1 MAENRGKI
9 YLSYDCY
16 RICILDVSSRF
27 NGSSPAAVFLRSRPS
42 RDIHRASEV
51 EHVAQPSLSQQIL
64 KLEAELGARLFDR
77 LPRSAKL
84 TVFGKAFLPKA
95 ERILRELEEAKTELR
110 DMSGNEKG
118 EVVVG
123 IIPTIAAYLL
133 PRLLSDFTVRHP
145 LITIK
150 IIEDITPALLQRL
163 HEGTI
168 DIAVAALP
176 IAGSELASVEL
187 FEEKF
192 YAVLPEKHR
201 LASHAFISL
210 AQLNREP
217 FLLLKEGHCFRDSLI
232 AACHKLRMSPSIV
245 FESGQFATILAM
257 VSAGMG
263 VSAVPA
269 MAVQPQPGCKFIPI
283 SGKHST
289 RIVGIVTSRHHY
301 QSRAQRLLMKQMRDA
316 CGENGRAS

>member
-1 MAENRGKI
+1 MEVHQLR
-9 YLSYDCY
+9 YFC
-16 RICILDVSSRF
+16 
-27 NGSSPAAVFLRSRPS
+27 AVARHGTFT
-42 RDIHRASEV
+42 RASEV
-51 EHVAQPSLSQQIL
+51 EHVAQPSLSQQVL

-95 ERILRELEEAKTELR
+95 ERILRDLEEAKTELR

-118 EVVVG
+118 EVVLG

-133 PRLLSDFTVRHP
+133 PRLLNNFSERHP
-145 LITIK
+145 QITIK
-150 IIEDITPALLQRL
+150 IFEDITPTLLQL
-163 HEGTI
+163 MHEGTI

-176 IAGSELASVEL
+176 IGGNDLACEEL

-201 LASHAFISL
+201 SASRTSISL
-210 AQLNREP
+210 TELNKEP
-217 FLLLKEGHCFRDSLI
+217 FLLLKEGHCFRDSVI
-232 AACHKLRMSPSIV
+232 AACHRSKMSPSVV

-289 RIVGIVTSRHHY
+289 RKVGIVTSRHHY
-301 QSRAQRLLMKQMRDA
+301 QSRAQRLLMKQMREA
-316 CGENGRAS
+316 CEDLDRN

>member
-1 MAENRGKI
+1 MEVHQLR
-9 YLSYDCY
+9 YFC
-16 RICILDVSSRF
+16 
-27 NGSSPAAVFLRSRPS
+27 AVARHGTFT
-42 RDIHRASEV
+42 RASEV

-77 LPRSAKL
+77 LPRSARL

-95 ERILRELEEAKTELR
+95 DRILRDLDEAKTELR
-110 DMSGNEKG
+110 HMSGNDKG

-133 PRLLSDFTVRHP
+133 PRLLEGFTSRHP
-145 LITIK
+145 LIAIK
-150 IIEDITPALLQRL
+150 VIEDITPALLQHL

-176 IAGSELASVEL
+176 IAGGDLDTVEL

-192 YAVLPEKHR
+192 YAVLPETHR
-201 LASHAFISL
+201 LASRPFINL
-210 AQLNREP
+210 ARLNREP
-217 FLLLKEGHCFRDSLI
+217 FLVLKEGHCFRDSLI
-232 AACHKLRMSPSIV
+232 AACHKLKMSPSIV

-269 MAVQPQPGCKFIPI
+269 MAVQPQPGCKFVPI
-283 SGKHST
+283 AGKHST
-289 RIVGIVTSRHHY
+289 RTVGLITSPHHY
-301 QSRAQRLLMKQMRDA
+301 QSRAQQLLMKEMQDA
-316 CGENGRAS
+316 CRERRAA

>member
-1 MAENRGKI
+1 MEVHQLR
-9 YLSYDCY
+9 YFC
-16 RICILDVSSRF
+16 
-27 NGSSPAAVFLRSRPS
+27 AVARYGTFT
-42 RDIHRASEV
+42 RASEV

-77 LPRSAKL
+77 LPRVAKL

-95 ERILRELEEAKTELR
+95 ERILRELHEAKSELR
-110 DMSGNEKG
+110 EMSGNEKG
-118 EVVVG
+118 EVMVG

-133 PRLLSDFTVRHP
+133 PSLLSDFTVRHP
-145 LITIK
+145 LITIQ
-150 IIEDITPALLQRL
+150 IIEDITSALLQRL

-176 IAGSELASVEL
+176 IGGSELASVEL

-201 LASHAFISL
+201 LASRASL
-210 AQLNREP
+210 SLGELNQEP
-217 FLLLKEGHCFRDSLI
+217 FLLLKEGHCFRDGLI
-232 AACHKLRMSPSIV
+232 AACHKVRMSPRIV

-283 SGKHST
+283 SDKHST
-289 RIVGIVTSRHHY
+289 RTVGIVTSLHHY
-301 QSRAQRLLMKQMRDA
+301 QGRAQRLFVKQIRAA
-316 CGENGRAS
+316 CREPGRVS

>member
-1 MAENRGKI
+1 MEVHQLR
-9 YLSYDCY
+9 YFC
-16 RICILDVSSRF
+16 
-27 NGSSPAAVFLRSRPS
+27 AVARHGTFT
-42 RDIHRASEV
+42 RASEV
-51 EHVAQPSLSQQIL
+51 EHVAQPSLSQLIL

-84 TVFGKAFLPKA
+84 TVFGTAFLPKA
-95 ERILRELEEAKTELR
+95 ERILRDLEEAKTELR

-118 EVVVG
+118 EVVLG

-133 PRLLSDFTVRHP
+133 PRLLNNFSERHP
-145 LITIK
+145 QITIK
-150 IIEDITPALLQRL
+150 IFEDITPTLLQRM

-176 IAGSELASVEL
+176 IGGNDLACEEL

-201 LASHAFISL
+201 SASRTSISL
-210 AQLNREP
+210 TELNKEP
-217 FLLLKEGHCFRDSLI
+217 FLLLKEGHCFRDSVI
-232 AACHKLRMSPSIV
+232 AACHRSKMSPSVV

-289 RIVGIVTSRHHY
+289 RKVGIVTSRHHY
-301 QSRAQRLLMKQMRDA
+301 QSRAQQLLMKQMREA
-316 CGENGRAS
+316 CEDLDRK

>member
-1 MAENRGKI
+1 MEVHQLR
-9 YLSYDCY
+9 YF
-16 RICILDVSSRF
+16 R
-27 NGSSPAAVFLRSRPS
+27 AVARHGTFT
-42 RDIHRASEV
+42 RASEV

-84 TVFGKAFLPKA
+84 TVFGKTFLPKA
-95 ERILRELEEAKTELR
+95 ERILRDLEEAKTELR
-110 DMSGNEKG
+110 EMSSNDKG

-133 PRLLSDFTVRHP
+133 PKLLNDFTARHP
-145 LITIK
+145 LVNIK
-150 IIEDITPALLQRL
+150 IIEDITPTLLQRL

-168 DIAVAALP
+168 DLAVAALP
-176 IAGSELASVEL
+176 ISGNELASVEL
-187 FEEKF
+187 FKEKL

-201 LASHAFISL
+201 LASRVSISL
-210 AQLNREP
+210 ADLNREP
-217 FLLLKEGHCFRDSLI
+217 FLLLKEGHCFRDSVI
-232 AACHKLRMSPSIV
+232 AACNKVKVSPSIV

-269 MAVQPQPGCKFIPI
+269 MAVQPQPGCKFIRI

-289 RIVGIVTSRHHY
+289 RTVGIVTSRHHY
-301 QSRAQRLLMKQMRDA
+301 QSRAQRLLMKRMRDTFEDRRGA
-316 CGENGRAS
+316 GQSTAA

>member
-1 MAENRGKI
+1 MEVHQLR
-9 YLSYDCY
+9 YFC
-16 RICILDVSSRF
+16 
-27 NGSSPAAVFLRSRPS
+27 AVARHGTFT
-42 RDIHRASEV
+42 RASEV

-77 LPRSAKL
+77 LPRSARL
-84 TVFGKAFLPKA
+84 TVFGKTFLPKA
-95 ERILRELEEAKTELR
+95 ERILRELEQAKTEVR
-110 DMSGNEKG
+110 EMSGNEKG

-133 PRLLSDFTVRHP
+133 PKLLNGLSVRHP
-145 LITIK
+145 LITTK
-150 IIEDITPALLQRL
+150 IVEDITPALLQRL

-168 DIAVAALP
+168 DMAVVALP
-176 IAGSELASVEL
+176 IAGGELSSVEL

-201 LASHAFISL
+201 LASRDFVSL
-210 AQLNREP
+210 AELNREP
-217 FLLLKEGHCFRDSLI
+217 FLLLKEGHCFRDSVI
-232 AACHKLRMSPSIV
+232 AACNKLRMSPSIV

-301 QSRAQRLLMKQMRDA
+301 QSRAQRLLMKHMRDA
-316 CGENGRAS
+316 GGEPRRAA

>member
-1 MAENRGKI
+1 MEIHQLR
-9 YLSYDCY
+9 YFC
-16 RICILDVSSRF
+16 
-27 NGSSPAAVFLRSRPS
+27 AVARHGTFT
-42 RDIHRASEV
+42 RASEA

-77 LPRSAKL
+77 LPRMAKL

-110 DMSGNEKG
+110 DMSGNERG

-133 PRLLSDFTVRHP
+133 PSLLNEFTVQHP
-145 LITIK
+145 LMAIK

-168 DIAVAALP
+168 DLAVVALP
-176 IAGSELASVEL
+176 IAGNELSNVEL

-201 LASHAFISL
+201 LASRELISL
-210 AQLNREP
+210 AELNREP
-217 FLLLKEGHCFRDSLI
+217 FLLLKEGHCFRDSVI
-232 AACHKLRMSPSIV
+232 AACHKLKMSPSIV
-245 FESGQFATILAM
+245 FESGQFATIMAM

-269 MAVQPQPGCKFIPI
+269 MAVQPRPGCKFVPI

-289 RIVGIVTSRHHY
+289 RKIGIVTSRHHY
-301 QSRAQRLLMKQMRDA
+301 QSRAQRLLMKHMR
-316 CGENGRAS
+316 NASREQSS

>member
-1 MAENRGKI
+1 MEVHQLR
-9 YLSYDCY
+9 YFC
-16 RICILDVSSRF
+16 
-27 NGSSPAAVFLRSRPS
+27 AVARHGTFT
-42 RDIHRASEV
+42 RASEV

-95 ERILRELEEAKTELR
+95 ERILRDLEEAKTELR

-118 EVVVG
+118 EVVLG

-133 PRLLSDFTVRHP
+133 PRLLNNFSERHP
-145 LITIK
+145 QITIK
-150 IIEDITPALLQRL
+150 IFEDITPTLLQRM

-176 IAGSELASVEL
+176 IGGNDLACEEL

-201 LASHAFISL
+201 SASRTSISL
-210 AQLNREP
+210 TELNKEP
-217 FLLLKEGHCFRDSLI
+217 FLLLKEGHCFRDSVI
-232 AACHKLRMSPSIV
+232 AACHRSKMSPSVV

-289 RIVGIVTSRHHY
+289 RKVGIVTSRHHY
-301 QSRAQRLLMKQMRDA
+301 QSRAQRLLMKQMREA
-316 CGENGRAS
+316 CEDLDRN

>member
-1 MAENRGKI
+1 MEVHQLR
-9 YLSYDCY
+9 YFC
-16 RICILDVSSRF
+16 
-27 NGSSPAAVFLRSRPS
+27 AVARHGTFT
-42 RDIHRASEV
+42 RASEV

-95 ERILRELEEAKTELR
+95 ERILHELEDAKTELR
-110 DMSGNEKG
+110 KMSGTENG

-133 PRLLSDFTVRHP
+133 PTLLRDFAVRHP
-145 LITIK
+145 LVTIK
-150 IIEDITPALLQRL
+150 IFEDITPVLLQRL

-176 IAGSELASVEL
+176 IVGGELASEEL
-187 FEEKF
+187 LTEKF
-192 YAVLPEKHR
+192 YAVLPENHR
-201 LASHAFISL
+201 YALRASISL

-232 AACHKLRMSPSIV
+232 AACHKAKMSPSVI

-289 RIVGIVTSRHHY
+289 RKVGIVTSRHHY
-301 QSRAQRLLMKQMRDA
+301 QSRAQRLLMKHMQDA
-316 CGENGRAS
+316 CEKRWRVF

>member
-1 MAENRGKI
+1 MEVHQLR
-9 YLSYDCY
+9 YF
-16 RICILDVSSRF
+16 R
-27 NGSSPAAVFLRSRPS
+27 AVARHGTFT
-42 RDIHRASEV
+42 RASEV

-95 ERILRELEEAKTELR
+95 ERILREMEEAKTELR
-110 DMSGNEKG
+110 EMSSNDKG

-133 PRLLSDFTVRHP
+133 PNLLNGFAARHP
-145 LITIK
+145 LVNIK

-168 DIAVAALP
+168 DMAVAALP
-176 IAGSELASVEL
+176 IAGNELASLEL

-201 LASHAFISL
+201 LASRTSVSL

-217 FLLLKEGHCFRDSLI
+217 FLLLKEGHCFRDSVI
-232 AACHKLRMSPSIV
+232 AACNKVKMSPSIV

-269 MAVQPQPGCKFIPI
+269 MAIQAQPGCKFIPI

-301 QSRAQRLLMKQMRDA
+301 QSRAQRLLMKEMQEA
-316 CGENGRAS
+316 CTENRQAA